1 MNPTTCR
8 SNCWPSM
15 ILSFLRAK
23 WLRKRENFA
32 LYILPRVTDRSDL
45 NRIADFDPTRNT
57 LLARSLDV
65 QNVKI
70 I

>member
-1 MNPTTCR
+1 MSLKLLAQYRYC
-8 SNCWPSM
+8 
-15 ILSFLRAK
+15 LSSGQNGYERET
-23 WLRKRENFA
+23 ENFA
-32 LYILPRVTDRSDL
+32 LYILLRVTDRSDL